1 MVTQGV
7 LTVRLV
13 VVALHQAVFLVPTV
27 AVSLVLQAVAVWVVM
42 VVAYLLVVAVAVIL
56 AVEEETRPLAA
67 DHLILQACWALMAT
81 RLLRG
86 RRQALPENRRFSG
99 CLA

>member
-56 AVEEETRPLAA
+56 AVVEVGAKMMDRGKVAA
-67 DHLILQACWALMAT
+67 AGALLI
-81 RLLRG
+81 
-86 RRQALPENRRFSG
+86 
-99 CLA
+99 